1 MKKGLVTLFIL
12 VAVLAVAQIT
22 GGIVYTVLTAEN
34 EARYTYVEAT
44 VKDVE
49 TEKGEDDS
57 VTVKSITVTYIG
69 ADGEVEATMKDF
81 PSKFSIGTTFTARY
95 DEDPTLLST
104 ESTDWFTP
112 IFLIILG
119 VLYALGDAIALLN
132 RKNIGLYALSD
143 DGKETSAE
151 EDNWSLVDTDEEEKQ
166 FLNGSDS
173 E

>member
-22 GGIVYTVLTAEN
+22 GGIVYTVMTAKQ

-44 VKDVE
+44 VKEVE
-49 TEKGEDDS
+49 IVSGENDS
-57 VTVKSITVTYIG
+57 VTVNSITVTYIG
-69 ADGEVEATMKDF
+69 ADGEREAKMKNF
-81 PSKFSIGTTFTARY
+81 PSKFSVGTTFTARY
-95 DEDPTLLST
+95 DDDPTLLSI

-112 IFLIILG
+112 IFLIVLG
-119 VLYALGDAIALLN
+119 LLYALGDIIALVN
-132 RKNIGLYALSD
+132 KKNIGLYALSD
-143 DGKETSAE
+143 DGKQSIP
-151 EDNWSLVDTDEEEKQ
+151 EDDWSLADANEGEKQ